1 MRFTLR
7 SIPIGAGAWLLL
19 ITACTAVRTVQPTE
33 LSPPNLPTRV
43 WVTRA
48 DHSTVVFDS
57 ARVNADS
64 LIGIVNDQPKR
75 LPLSAVT
82 VLRVWEA
89 APDRTAKLVV
99 LPAFG
104 AAVVLVLYFRRQAGL
119 CVRGRGAYRTER
131 GGDRVLLPL
140 LKGRPRLLV
149 ARHHRT

>member
-82 VLRVWEA
+82 VLRVREA
-89 APDRTAKLVV
+89 APDRTAKLMV

-104 AAVVLVLYFRRQAGL
+104 AAVVLVLYFADKPGSACAG
-119 CVRGRGAYRTER
+119 VGRIGPNGEETGCCY
-131 GGDRVLLPL
+131 PC
-140 LKGRPRLLV
+140 
-149 ARHHRT
+149 